1 MRRFNNIS
9 AALLLL
15 VLLIVPKVQNYVRV
29 RGEETTW
36 GTGQATHEIEVFT
49 GFYTP
54 GFVPHGI
61 GDPLEMF
68 RVVGKEYEALHP
80 DTRIVFRK
88 QPAVAGTVEGEW
100 VRTQLVGG
108 VAPEI
113 VSINTESVWPD
124 VDKGWWLSLEPY
136 MAEPNP
142 YVPGSKTWW
151 ETFANQALTRAKRGP
166 DGNLYSI
173 SFDLVETALYYN
185 KDIFREVG
193 VTIPET
199 WAEFIEMQKTLKAAG
214 YIPLCMADANASDW
228 AQDIVF
234 DQLYYPILK
243 ELDIERGPEEEEE
256 YLRGYLFPKELCYN
270 IKRGYFSPE
279 DERYREMWRLLKEWR
294 QYWNLD
300 LVNTDRIRLFVT
312 GRAAMLWDGSYFIR
326 RMRND
331 PYVDFEWGV
340 FYLPPMTEETSP
352 FATGVEAAVIGGA
365 GLQLSV
371 TKRAIDDGDL
381 DQTIDFLRFITAPHN
396 CERIVNEAGMFIPN
410 VKGAKMAP
418 HLKPFAEIIKR
429 RYCTV
434 KWMFSFGPEFND
446 YMRRTFALYL
456 GGGIELDSFMRLH
469 HEHLQESADY
479 LIGKEGWD
487 FTEFDK
493 AAGQ

>member
-1 MRRFNNIS
+1 
-9 AALLLL
+9 
-15 VLLIVPKVQNYVRV
+15 
-29 RGEETTW
+29 
-36 GTGQATHEIEVFT
+36 
-49 GFYTP
+49 
-54 GFVPHGI
+54 
-61 GDPLEMF
+61 
-68 RVVGKEYEALHP
+68 
-80 DTRIVFRK
+80 
-88 QPAVAGTVEGEW
+88 
-100 VRTQLVGG
+100 
-108 VAPEI
+108 
-113 VSINTESVWPD
+113 
-124 VDKGWWLSLEPY
+124 
-136 MAEPNP
+136 
-142 YVPGSKTWW
+142 
-151 ETFANQALTRAKRGP
+151 
-166 DGNLYSI
+166 
-173 SFDLVETALYYN
+173 
-185 KDIFREVG
+185 
-193 VTIPET
+193 
-199 WAEFIEMQKTLKAAG
+199 
-214 YIPLCMADANASDW
+214 MADANASDW